1 MQCWFVVEI
10 KKKAE
15 CKSACGQRKG
25 PVTREEGSGTI
36 WSKKFGQNVY
46 NVKLHPI
53 IWELCVL
60 AEFGLFL

>member
-1 MQCWFVVEI
+1 MLVCCWN

-36 WSKKFGQNVY
+36 WSKKWDKNVY

-53 IWELCVL
+53 IEKLRVL